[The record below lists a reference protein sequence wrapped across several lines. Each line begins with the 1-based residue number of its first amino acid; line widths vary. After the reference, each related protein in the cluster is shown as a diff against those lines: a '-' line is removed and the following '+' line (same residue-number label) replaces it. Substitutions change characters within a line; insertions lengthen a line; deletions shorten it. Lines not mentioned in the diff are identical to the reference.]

1 MIELHVTTAEL
12 EAGLDFI
19 RRSPKDGGTL
29 ELIVRR
35 PDVDRREVVEEA
47 EIDLRSGL
55 VGDSWPK
62 RASSRTPDGSP
73 HPEKQITLMNSRAA
87 DVIAS
92 GVHRWPLAGDQLF
105 VDLDLGVENL
115 PPGTEL
121 VVGSAILVVTAPPH
135 TGCSKFAARF
145 GSDALKFVNSPE
157 GRRLNLRGIN
167 ARVIRSGRI
176 RKGDTVHRSTQIST
190 DSDL

>member
-1 MIELHVTTAEL
+1 MIELHVTAEEL
-12 EAGLDFI
+12 EAGLDYI
-19 RRSPKDGGTL
+19 RRSPKDAGTI

-35 PDVDRREVVEEA
+35 PDVDRREV
-47 EIDLRSGL
+47 IDEGTLDPAAGL
-55 VGDSWPK
+55 VGDSWKK

-73 HPEKQITLMNSRAA
+73 HPDRQITLMNSRAA

-105 VDLDLGVENL
+105 VDLDLGYENL

-121 VVGSAILVVTAPPH
+121 CVGSAILVVTAPPH

-145 GSDALKFVNSPE
+145 GTDALKFVNSPE

-167 ARVIRSGRI
+167 AKVIRSGYI
-176 RKGDTVHRSTQIST
+176 RKGDSVHRSTQMET
-190 DSDL
+190 DLNL

>member
-1 MIELHVTTAEL
+1 MIELHVTAEEL
-12 EAGLDFI
+12 EAGLDYI
-19 RRSPKDGGTL
+19 RRSPKEAGTI

-35 PDVDRREVVEEA
+35 PDIDRREVVEEGTL
-47 EIDLRSGL
+47 DPVKGL
-55 VGDSWPK
+55 VGDSWVK

-73 HPEKQITLMNSRAA
+73 HPDRQITIMNSRAA

-105 VDLDLGVENL
+105 VDLDLGVDNV

-121 VVGSAILVVTAPPH
+121 RIGDAVLVVTSPPH

-145 GSDALKFVNSPE
+145 GTEALKFVNSAE
-157 GRRLNLRGIN
+157 GRRLNLRGIH
-167 ARVIRSGRI
+167 ARVIRGGLI
-176 RKGDTVHRSTQIST
+176 IKGDTVHRSTQMVA
-190 DSDL
+190 DLNL